1 MANKEL
7 INKLRDMAELAQAS
21 YGYFD
26 LVTHD
31 KNDFSLKLKMKLQNL
46 LSLINTLL
54 KLMSWILVIKIIRHI
69 NMTHL

>member
-1 MANKEL
+1 MTNKQL

-31 KNDFSLKLKMKLQNL
+31 KKDFITKLDFKDKAYNV
-46 LSLINTLL
+46 LSLISTLL
-54 KLMSWILVIKIIRHI
+54 KLMS
-69 NMTHL
+69 